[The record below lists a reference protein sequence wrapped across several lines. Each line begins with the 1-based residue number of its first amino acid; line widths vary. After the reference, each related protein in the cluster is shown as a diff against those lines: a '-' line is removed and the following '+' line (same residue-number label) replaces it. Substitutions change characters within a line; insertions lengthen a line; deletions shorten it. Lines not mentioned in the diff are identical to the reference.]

1 MKRNKK
7 SIVTSKQKIS
17 KNSPRRRDLIVIAS
31 ATPFETSHIS
41 IQLIST
47 RTIALGKFTALQG
60 QLCKSK
66 VLIFHVGIGK
76 ANAAHG
82 TTLLLENFS
91 PTLFLLIGCGGA
103 YQRSGMVPGDLAIAS
118 KEIFGD
124 EGVITKQGWRSTKYL
139 NLPLLCK
146 KDKNYY
152 NTFTIDQNI
161 LKKAKK
167 ILRRFKP
174 TTGAFV
180 TVSEVSGTQKKADE
194 MESRFRCIC
203 ENMEG
208 AAVAQLCT
216 LYDIPFLEIRGI
228 SNLVK
233 QRNKKEWDLSAAAQ
247 VSQEAAEELIT
258 HWQANL

>member
-1 MKRNKK
+1 MKRNKNA
-7 SIVTSKQKIS
+7 SVTYKQN
-17 KNSPRRRDLIVIAS
+17 NSTNSERRQDLIVIAS
-31 ATPFETSHIS
+31 ATPFETDHIS
-41 IQLIST
+41 RQLIST
-47 RTIALGKFTALQG
+47 RTIALGKFTAQQG
-60 QLCKSK
+60 QLAKSQ
-66 VLIFHVGIGK
+66 VLIFHTGIGK
-76 ANAAHG
+76 TNAAHG

-124 EGVITKQGWRSTKYL
+124 DGVITKQGWRSTKYL

-146 KDKNYY
+146 KDKKYY
-152 NTFTIDQNI
+152 NTFTLDQNI
-161 LKKAKK
+161 LKKATK

-174 TTGAFV
+174 KKGAFI
-180 TVSEVSGTQKKADE
+180 TVSEVSGTKEKADE
-194 MESRFRCIC
+194 MESRFRGIC

-258 HWQANL
+258 HWQENP